1 MLHKGGNSSFM
12 GLFFFIYDMIVLSR
26 TSRKVSAVPSGAAQV
41 ALIALAGLICNT
53 MSANKT
59 LDREL

>member
-1 MLHKGGNSSFM
+1 M